1 MKSSLSLL
9 LLTSALSN
17 FALATEIKSGGETST
32 TKEGANAFS
41 IPAANLPMAK
51 RLDFSVGNSFSA
63 ILGFPLPLRR
73 MRATD

>member
-41 IPAANLPMAK
+41 MLSREFADGETP
-51 RLDFSVGNSFSA
+51 
-63 ILGFPLPLRR
+63 
-73 MRATD
+73 

>member
-41 IPAANLPMAK
+41 MPACEFADGETP
-51 RLDFSVGNSFSA
+51 
-63 ILGFPLPLRR
+63 
-73 MRATD
+73 

>member
-41 IPAANLPMAK
+41 MPAANLPMAK
-51 RLDFSVGNSFSA
+51 RLDFSVG
-63 ILGFPLPLRR
+63 
-73 MRATD
+73 